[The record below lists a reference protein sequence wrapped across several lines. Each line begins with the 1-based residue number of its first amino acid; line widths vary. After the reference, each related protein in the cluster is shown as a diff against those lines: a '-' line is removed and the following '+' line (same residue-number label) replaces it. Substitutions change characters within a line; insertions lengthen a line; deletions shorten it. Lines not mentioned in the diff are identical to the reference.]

1 MKTYY
6 LLFGLLLSVLITS
19 AQSIPSPYAWD
30 AKPSFTDV
38 PEKYKTE
45 DRVGLY
51 SFERY
56 EYYHNEEGNLMV
68 YQTIHKKY
76 RALNDKAV
84 NQLNSLSIE
93 IGNGVELV
101 DLHARTINSK
111 GDVVEFDKNSIKEVT
126 DDESRDNYKIFAI
139 DGIEVGNDI
148 EYIMV
153 KKIPSDYFGRAYFQY
168 SYPVLESKW
177 EMSSPATLHYDVKA
191 YNANVELSENLT
203 EERNYYAAEMSNIAA
218 LKDEKYAYTN
228 PRRARV
234 EFRLAVNK
242 AKGNFPILG
251 WDNVAQRL
259 YSNNYLLEDKELDA
273 LAKMKEEIDLNT
285 ESVEEKIANI
295 EAYIKKN
302 ILIQE
307 FHVPDFN
314 KLDFIAQNK
323 VSSERGIVKVYVN
336 LFKQLGI
343 EHNIVL
349 GSERDVF
356 QLDKDFSSWDYLRKY
371 LIYLPQIAK
380 YIAPGNLEFRLGCFP
395 PKLAATDG
403 LFIERVQVG
412 DFESAIGHI
421 REIKALDYHANY
433 DHMFIN
439 MSLDMDENMTHI
451 VTERCFNGLSGGYFK
466 QYYNMMDEKAKGEFL
481 KNLMA
486 TKVGKPEY
494 NEMSTREKSV
504 KKGAEDADFII
515 YADVNSADFMEQ
527 AGNKILVKIGESI
540 GPQAEMYQKEERK
553 ADIENEFNRWYVR
566 TIRFTIPDD
575 YQISNPEVT
584 DMNVVHEI
592 DGETLFKFVS
602 NHRIDGNQYIVEID
616 EFYNEIYTK
625 KEHFEAFRKV
635 VNAAADFN
643 KAVLILEA
651 N

>member
-6 LLFGLLLSVLITS
+6 LIFCLVLSSFFASSQT
-19 AQSIPSPYAWD
+19 IPSPYTWD
-30 AKPSFTDV
+30 EKPTYV
-38 PEKYKTE
+38 EIPEKYTTE
-45 DRVGLY
+45 DRVGIY

-56 EYYHNEEGNLMV
+56 EYYHNEEGGLMV

-84 NQLNSLSIE
+84 NQLNTLSIE
-93 IGNGVELV
+93 IGDGVELV
-101 DLHARTINSK
+101 DIQARTINEK
-111 GDVVEFDKNSIKEVT
+111 GKCIEFDKSSIKEIT

-168 SYPVLESKW
+168 SYPVLDSKW
-177 EMSSPATLHYDVKA
+177 EMSSPAILHYDVKA
-191 YNANVELSENLT
+191 YNTTLELSKKLT
-203 EERNYYAAEMSNIAA
+203 EERNYYSTEMKNIPA
-218 LKDEKYAYTN
+218 LKEEKYAYTN
-228 PRRARV
+228 PRRARI

-242 AKGNFPILG
+242 AKGNFSILG

-273 LAKMKEEIDLNT
+273 LNKMKQEIDLSA
-285 ESVEEKIANI
+285 EDIELRIANI
-295 EAYIKKN
+295 EAYIKKH
-302 ILIQE
+302 IMIQE
-307 FHVPDFN
+307 FHVSDFN
-314 KLDFIAQNK
+314 KLDFIVQNK
-323 VSSERGIVKVYVN
+323 VSSEKGIVKVYVN

-356 QLDKDFSSWDYLRKY
+356 KLDKDFSSWDYLRKY
-371 LIYLPQIAK
+371 LIYLPQIDK

-421 REIKALDYHANY
+421 REISALDYHDNY

-451 VTERCFNGLSGGYFK
+451 ITERCFHGLSGGYFK

-481 KNLMA
+481 KNLME

-494 NEMSTREKSV
+494 NEMSTRGKSD
-504 KKGAEDADFII
+504 KKGAANADFII
-515 YADVNSADFMEQ
+515 YADVNSSDFMEQ
-527 AGNKILVKIGESI
+527 AGNKILVQIGESI

-575 YQISNPEVT
+575 YHISNPEVT
-584 DMNVVHEI
+584 DINVVHEL

-602 NHRIDGNQYIVEID
+602 NHRIEGNQYIVEID

-643 KAVLILEA
+643 KAVLILEV